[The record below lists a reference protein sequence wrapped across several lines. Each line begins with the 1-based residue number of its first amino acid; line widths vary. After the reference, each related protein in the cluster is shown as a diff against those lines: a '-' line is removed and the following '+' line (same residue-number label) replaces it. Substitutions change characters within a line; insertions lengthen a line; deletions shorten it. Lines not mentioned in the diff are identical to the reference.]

1 MIKHVIFAVGVAGLV
16 LTPAALAQV
25 TKYGVTVTAQKNVD
39 FSAFKTYSW
48 TQGRGAYLKATD
60 AHIKAAID
68 RELAALGMKKVASP
82 ESGDVLVMYQS
93 LTRSDIDLKGDPSGD
108 KPYPVGTLVVALL
121 QPSNHRELLRL
132 RTDKPI
138 DVAPGKLEAA
148 IDSAVTELFERYPT
162 RSKKKN

>member
-1 MIKHVIFAVGVAGLV
+1 MLKHTIAVLGVTSLV
-16 LTPAALAQV
+16 LSPAVLAQV

-39 FSAFKTYSW
+39 FSKFTTYSW

-68 RELAALGMKKVASP
+68 RELAALGMKKVTG

-93 LTRSDIDLKGDPSGD
+93 LTRSDIDLKGDPKGD
-108 KPYPVGTLVVALL
+108 KPFPVGTLVVALL
-121 QPSNHRELLRL
+121 QPSDHKELLRL

-138 DVAPGKLEAA
+138 EVAPGKLEAE
-148 IDSAVTELFERYPT
+148 IDTAVTELSQRYPT
-162 RSKKKN
+162 RSKK

>member
-1 MIKHVIFAVGVAGLV
+1 MIKHAIAVLGVTGLV
-16 LTPAALAQV
+16 LSPAVLAQV

-39 FSAFKTYSW
+39 FSKFATYSW

-68 RELAALGMKKVASP
+68 REMAGLGMKKVAG
-82 ESGDVLVMYQS
+82 ESGDVLVLYQS

-121 QPSNHRELLRL
+121 QPGSHKELLRL
-132 RTDKPI
+132 RTDRPI
-138 DVAPGKLEAA
+138 DVAAGKLEAA
-148 IDSAVTELFERYPT
+148 IDSAVTELFQRYPT
-162 RSKKKN
+162 RSKRK

>member
-1 MIKHVIFAVGVAGLV
+1 MIKHAMAVLGVTGLI
-16 LTPAALAQV
+16 LSPSALAQV

-39 FSAFKTYSW
+39 FSALKTYSW
-48 TQGRGAYLKATD
+48 TPGRGAYLKATD

-68 RELAALGMKKVASP
+68 RELAALGMKKVA
-82 ESGDVLVMYQS
+82 EKSGDVLVMYQS

-121 QPSNHRELLRL
+121 QPSDHRELLRL

-162 RSKKKN
+162 RSKKR

>member
-1 MIKHVIFAVGVAGLV
+1 MIKHAIFVVSVSGLA

-25 TKYGVTVTAQKNVD
+25 TKYGVTVTAQKGVD
-39 FSAFKTYSW
+39 FAALKTYSW
-48 TQGRGAYLKATD
+48 TPGRGAYLKATD

-68 RELAALGMKKVASP
+68 RELAALGLKKVAP

-93 LTRSDIDLKGDPSGD
+93 LTRSDIDLKGDPSAD

-121 QPSNHRELLRL
+121 RPSNHRELLRL

-162 RSKKKN
+162 RSQKKN

>member
-1 MIKHVIFAVGVAGLV
+1 MIKYATAVVSVAALI
-16 LTPAALAQV
+16 LSSSALAQV
-25 TKYGVTVTAQKNVD
+25 TKYGVTVTEQKNVD
-39 FSAFKTYSW
+39 YSAFKTYSW
-48 TQGRGAYLKATD
+48 TPGRGAYLKATD

-68 RELAALGMKKVASP
+68 RELAALGMKKVAG

-93 LTRSDIDLKGDPSGD
+93 LTRSDIDLKGEISGD
-108 KPYPVGTLVVALL
+108 KAYPVGTLVVALL
-121 QPSNHRELLRL
+121 RPGNHKELLRL

-162 RSKKKN
+162 RSKKKS